1 MRPVLHTDLITAA
14 SALLTV
20 PRGQRWR
27 AARDLV
33 MQADA
38 ADRYRQRTGKAHA
51 DWGNGTLMAA
61 ALARGVAPERRP
73 DDPDYAE
80 ALILVLEAL
89 RIWRLRKRLRREG
102 RLAPLPF
109 SAPETMLGGEAA
121 GESRPA

>member
-61 ALARGVAPERRP
+61 ALARIHTATGSTA
-73 DDPDYAE
+73 
-80 ALILVLEAL
+80 
-89 RIWRLRKRLRREG
+89 
-102 RLAPLPF
+102 
-109 SAPETMLGGEAA
+109 
-121 GESRPA
+121 SRGWPRTFVC